1 MYLIVNFLKLK
12 KVYKIPGI
20 SYYVIVIIH
29 TLNLIL
35 YVKLIYTGHIRV
47 YDITLLWITWRIK
60 CIRIFLKHIS
70 NQHVITYLLSW
81 TIS

>member
-47 YDITLLWITWRIK
+47 YDITLL
-60 CIRIFLKHIS
+60 
-70 NQHVITYLLSW
+70 
-81 TIS
+81 